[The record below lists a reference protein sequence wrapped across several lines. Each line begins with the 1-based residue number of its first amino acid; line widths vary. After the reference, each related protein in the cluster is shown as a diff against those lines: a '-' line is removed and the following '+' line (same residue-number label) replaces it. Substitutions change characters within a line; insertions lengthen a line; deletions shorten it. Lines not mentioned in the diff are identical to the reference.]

1 VGEGGWVGGGGVVG
15 MEGKNGGMSYVVN
28 ECGRRRACVYRGRVG
43 GGGGVRVEVMEVDGG
58 GDREMRLRDEIES

>member
-1 VGEGGWVGGGGVVG
+1 VEYKGGVEWVRVGGWGGGVVG

-43 GGGGVRVEVMEVDGG
+43 GGGG
-58 GDREMRLRDEIES
+58 